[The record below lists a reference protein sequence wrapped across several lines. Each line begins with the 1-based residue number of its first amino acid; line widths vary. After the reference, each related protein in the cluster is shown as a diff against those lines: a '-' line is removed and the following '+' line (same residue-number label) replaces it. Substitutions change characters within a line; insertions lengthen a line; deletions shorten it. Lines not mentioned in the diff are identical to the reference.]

1 MSKQPETLFKERVVR
16 RLKEIPGLWVE
27 KIQQVGIRGT
37 PDLLICYRG
46 YFIAWELKTDRGRVE
61 PLQQFKLDEI
71 EKSGGIARIVR
82 PKNLG
87 LHLAELLA
95 LTNPSKK
102 RRRNETQS
110 CISSSR

>member
-71 EKSGGIARIVR
+71 EKAGGIARIVR
-82 PKNLG
+82 PSNLEQSIRELLDLG
-87 LHLAELLA
+87 L
-95 LTNPSKK
+95 N
-102 RRRNETQS
+102 
-110 CISSSR
+110 